1 MPVSLRGLVRA
12 FFEKREPFLFVSLK
26 FSQKQAKI

>member
-12 FFEKREPFLFVSLK
+12 FFEKREPFLL
-26 FSQKQAKI
+26 QKNIKNYTHFD